1 MPPFDS
7 LPQMNRVTEIT
18 DLFARLATNLQTLN
32 PTVPNEDHR
41 HETLDLSISKLN
53 RSLNLEDSSR
63 VRVLDTA
70 LSLMCF
76 KAPQVFDSAIEYL
89 VKTIV
94 TVLSSSITCKA
105 LRFHKAEFLCVG
117 SGISSGDCAE
127 LIGMC
132 VDFLGKLEGHGI
144 LSHSL
149 LYAVIRVAVSA
160 SCFRFGLEIT
170 PILDVK
176 TVEGGSI
183 SKLLCHLPR
192 DISLKNQQI
201 PLRLLLW
208 YLDPLILKNDV
219 SHILQDASGRPFLC
233 LNIAFHERMDWRSI
247 IICLALSPAM
257 FVETRAL
264 LHNWFLM
271 TGLAYVLELQIEL
284 VSMILD
290 VVSKPMWW
298 GITMEV
304 GLKLPFSHAYFPHK
318 HHLLRTLDGPLS
330 YQNFIYLLHSTS
342 NSASHA
348 RRQSDPT
355 FKQDARKIGM
365 IDYKSRW
372 AMAMNFPNWFFF
384 ASMSLFT
391 GKGLEDNFHSKGT
404 VETTETEQSHDVEL
418 PWSTAAAS
426 YIAWILNPIS
436 ESHQELLVEC
446 LGKISESWVLKKCT
460 DKYCKETASYRK
472 KLKISKFQDSEVDYA
487 LLQEYDCKTI
497 QLWLGKFQDMYINYW
512 NKTVNS
518 SAAHEA
524 KASQGI
530 SHQKNMLFWK
540 IPLGILIG
548 CSHRIN
554 EDGCQLLLHYAAT
567 GTLLHLTENQIA
579 GLKNRKWNSQGQEE
593 STAWFEKCSKKEA
606 VAGTRL
612 VFHLT
617 DVVESMSASLFDTE
631 GRGID
636 FICRVKLRSG
646 KYLLN
651 CMKKL
656 LDIKIDK
663 DDGFLMLSDLGSRLA
678 RWRIQGQDVFQN
690 SKDLSDAIDALSH
703 KLSSF

>member
-1 MPPFDS
+1 
-7 LPQMNRVTEIT
+7 
-18 DLFARLATNLQTLN
+18 
-32 PTVPNEDHR
+32 
-41 HETLDLSISKLN
+41 
-53 RSLNLEDSSR
+53 
-63 VRVLDTA
+63 
-70 LSLMCF
+70 
-76 KAPQVFDSAIEYL
+76 
-89 VKTIV
+89 
-94 TVLSSSITCKA
+94 
-105 LRFHKAEFLCVG
+105 
-117 SGISSGDCAE
+117 
-127 LIGMC
+127 
-132 VDFLGKLEGHGI
+132 
-144 LSHSL
+144 
-149 LYAVIRVAVSA
+149 
-160 SCFRFGLEIT
+160 
-170 PILDVK
+170 
-176 TVEGGSI
+176 
-183 SKLLCHLPR
+183 
-192 DISLKNQQI
+192 
-201 PLRLLLW
+201 
-208 YLDPLILKNDV
+208 
-219 SHILQDASGRPFLC
+219 
-233 LNIAFHERMDWRSI
+233 
-247 IICLALSPAM
+247 
-257 FVETRAL
+257 
-264 LHNWFLM
+264 
-271 TGLAYVLELQIEL
+271 
-284 VSMILD
+284 
-290 VVSKPMWW
+290 MWW

-304 GLKLPFSHAYFPHK
+304 GLKLPFPHAYFPHK

-330 YQNFIYLLHSTS
+330 YQNFLYLLHSTS
-342 NSASHA
+342 KPASHA

-365 IDYKSRW
+365 IDSKSQW

-384 ASMSLFT
+384 ASMSLFA
-391 GKGLEDNFHSKGT
+391 GKRLEDNFHSKGT
-404 VETTETEQSHDVEL
+404 VETAETEQSHDVEL
-418 PWSTAAAS
+418 PWSTAAAR

-460 DKYCKETASYRK
+460 DKYYKETASYRK
-472 KLKISKFQDSEVDYA
+472 KLKISKFQDSKDDYA

-518 SAAHEA
+518 SAAREA
-524 KASQGI
+524 KVSQGI
-530 SHQKNMLFWK
+530 SPQKNLLFWK

-548 CSHRIN
+548 CSHGIN

-567 GTLLHLTENQIA
+567 GTLLHLMENQIT

-656 LDIKIDK
+656 LDIKIDE
-663 DDGFLMLSDLGSRLA
+663 DDGFLMLSDLRSRLA

-690 SKDLSDAIDALSH
+690 SKDLNDAIDALSH
-703 KLSSF
+703 KLSSFRGDLV